1 MKKWKTYMAALTF
14 ILFVWMSVPVQAA
27 GKQADL
33 PENLDDIRNCVATM
47 NQTVYCKG
55 DKLNLD
61 GLQLQAYDCWGNIW
75 TFSGD
80 ELVTNA
86 DKIDMNPEFTDDDY
100 TSKYVDLE
108 VSVKGYEEDL
118 NNVIPI
124 TVYQKPNEDSNAI
137 VNIYATKSV
146 NVYNVGDTLDTKDIT
161 VYGVGLNNTIKKLS
175 SDEYT
180 IDASGVDMKKAGEE
194 YQIKVTYNSSVES
207 DFDYKITDDITVYV
221 LEKESKLV
229 KITATKKKITYQV
242 GDTINVDDLVVTAY
256 YADGS
261 RKIMQPYDKKDNIR
275 GYLEDSKDIDTS
287 VTGTQNLQIACV
299 DVDGTIRDCT
309 ILITI
314 TDGTG
319 GGETTKKLSG
329 LKFQG
334 LTPEYAIGDSLSLE
348 DFELTITAVYSD
360 GTTKELTE
368 DDYTTDIDDLDTET
382 AGKYELTITYT
393 EGVVTKTAKA
403 SYIVKSDAETEKVL
417 TNITLDKNK
426 TEYEVGEDINID
438 DLLVTAIYSD
448 STIALLKTGA
458 YTTNVDELDTS
469 KAGTLTLTVTYKEN
483 GVVKTANI
491 KLTVKEKTES
501 GDGEK
506 VLTKITATKKK
517 TTYSIDDTIGTDDLV
532 VMAVYSDESK
542 VKLKEAIDEGY
553 QTNLESL
560 ILDIDEAGTY
570 DLIVTYSEG
579 KIEKTATIKLTIVDG
594 DGGDDGGDEAA
605 ALTGIKAE
613 KTKKEYEVG
622 DTIKAD
628 DIKVTATYE
637 DGTTEEVTG
646 FTTNVDKLK
655 TDKAGTVNLVVT
667 YVEGEITKTATI
679 KLTIKAK
686 SGGDEEKV
694 VLESIK
700 AEKTKKEYEIGDTIK
715 ADDIKVTATYEDGTT
730 AEVTGFTT
738 NVDKLSTATKG
749 TKILVV
755 TYEENGVKKTA
766 KISIVIKAKTTSNPT
781 PNPTPSPNPGSGATT
796 PTPSPNPGSGTT
808 TPATQPSTPTPATQ
822 PVTQPAAQA
831 PATQSA
837 APVIPGNVSGVKVKA
852 LGKKKVS
859 IKWSKAENAFAYVV
873 EISTKKNFKNA
884 KQKAT
889 SNTNLTWKNLKKGKT
904 YYVRIKAAS
913 FDKQWS
919 AWTKV
924 KKVKVK

>member
-1 MKKWKTYMAALTF
+1 M
-14 ILFVWMSVPVQAA
+14 
-27 GKQADL
+27 
-33 PENLDDIRNCVATM
+33 
-47 NQTVYCKG
+47 
-55 DKLNLD
+55 
-61 GLQLQAYDCWGNIW
+61 
-75 TFSGD
+75 
-80 ELVTNA
+80 
-86 DKIDMNPEFTDDDY
+86 
-100 TSKYVDLE
+100 
-108 VSVKGYEEDL
+108 
-118 NNVIPI
+118 
-124 TVYQKPNEDSNAI
+124 
-137 VNIYATKSV
+137 
-146 NVYNVGDTLDTKDIT
+146 
-161 VYGVGLNNTIKKLS
+161 
-175 SDEYT
+175 
-180 IDASGVDMKKAGEE
+180 
-194 YQIKVTYNSSVES
+194 
-207 DFDYKITDDITVYV
+207 
-221 LEKESKLV
+221 
-229 KITATKKKITYQV
+229 
-242 GDTINVDDLVVTAY
+242 TAY

-261 RKIMQPYDKKDNIR
+261 SEIVKPYDSENNMR
-275 GYLEDSKDIDTS
+275 GYFETSKLIDTS
-287 VTGTQNLQIACV
+287 GAGTQYLRIECE
-299 DVDGTIRDCT
+299 DVDGTTRDCT

-483 GVVKTANI
+483 GGVKTANI

-637 DGTTEEVTG
+637 DGTT
-646 FTTNVDKLK
+646 
-655 TDKAGTVNLVVT
+655 
-667 YVEGEITKTATI
+667 
-679 KLTIKAK
+679 
-686 SGGDEEKV
+686 
-694 VLESIK
+694 
-700 AEKTKKEYEIGDTIK
+700 
-715 ADDIKVTATYEDGTT
+715 

-781 PNPTPSPNPGSGATT
+781 PTPTPS
-796 PTPSPNPGSGTT
+796 PTPSPNPGSGTAT
-808 TPATQPSTPTPATQ
+808 TPATQPSTPTPAA
-822 PVTQPAAQA
+822 QPAAPA
-831 PATQSA
+831 AATQSA

-884 KQKAT
+884 KQLAT
-889 SNTNLTWKNLKKGKT
+889 SKTNLTWKKLKKGKT

>member
-1 MKKWKTYMAALTF
+1 MKKWKTYVAALTF

-33 PENLDDIRNCVATM
+33 PEDPDEICNCVATM

-55 DKLNLD
+55 EKLNLE
-61 GLQLQAYDCWGNIW
+61 GLQLQAYDYWGNIW

-86 DKIDMNPEFTDDDY
+86 DEINMNPEFTDDDY
-100 TSKYVDLE
+100 DFKYVNLE
-108 VSVKGYEEDL
+108 VSVKGYEEYL

-124 TVYQKPNEDSNAI
+124 TVYQEPNEDSNEI
-137 VNIYATKSV
+137 FRICATKSV

-161 VYGVGLNNTIKKLS
+161 VYGVGLNNKIKKLS

-180 IDASGVDMKKAGEE
+180 IDASEVNMEEGEE

-207 DFDYKITDDITVYV
+207 DFDHKITDDITVYV

-229 KITATKKKITYQV
+229 KITATKKKTTYQV

-275 GYLEDSKDIDTS
+275 GYSEDSEDIDTS
-287 VTGTQNLQIACV
+287 VAGTQNLQIACV
-299 DVDGTIRDCT
+299 DVDGTTIRDCT

-334 LTPEYAIGDSLSLE
+334 LTPEYAIGDLLSLE

-594 DGGDDGGDEAA
+594 DGGDDGGDETA

-781 PNPTPSPNPGSGATT
+781 PTPTPS

-808 TPATQPSTPTPATQ
+808 TPATQPSTPTPAA
-822 PVTQPAAQA
+822 QPAAPA
-831 PATQSA
+831 AATQSA

-884 KQKAT
+884 KQLAT
-889 SNTNLTWKNLKKGKT
+889 SKTNLTWKKLKKGKT

>member
-1 MKKWKTYMAALTF
+1 MKKWKTYVAALTF

-55 DKLNLD
+55 EKLNLD

-86 DKIDMNPEFTDDDY
+86 DEINMNPEFTDDDN
-100 TSKYVDLE
+100 TSKYVALE
-108 VSVKGYEEDL
+108 VSVKGYENDL

-124 TVYQKPNEDSNAI
+124 TVYQEPNDSSDAI

-161 VYGVGLNNTIKKLS
+161 VYGVGLNNKIKKLS

-180 IDASGVDMKKAGEE
+180 IDASEVNMEEGEE

-229 KITATKKKITYQV
+229 KITATKKKTTYQV

-275 GYLEDSKDIDTS
+275 GYLEDSEDIDTS

-532 VMAVYSDESK
+532 VMAVYSDGSK

-560 ILDIDEAGTY
+560 ILDIEEAGTY

-594 DGGDDGGDEAA
+594 DGGDEAV
-605 ALTGIKAE
+605 ALSGIKAE

-808 TPATQPSTPTPATQ
+808 TPTTQPSTPTPATQ

>member
-1 MKKWKTYMAALTF
+1 MKKWKTYVAALTF
-14 ILFVWMSVPVQAA
+14 ILFVWMSLPVQAA

-55 DKLNLD
+55 EKLNLD
-61 GLQLQAYDCWGNIW
+61 GLQLQAYDYWGNIW

-108 VSVKGYEEDL
+108 VSVKGYEEYL

-124 TVYQKPNEDSNAI
+124 TVYQEPNDSSDAI

-229 KITATKKKITYQV
+229 KITATKKKTTYQV

-275 GYLEDSKDIDTS
+275 GYSEDSEDIDTS
-287 VTGTQNLQIACV
+287 VAGTQNLQIACV
-299 DVDGTIRDCT
+299 DVDGTTIRDCT

-334 LTPEYAIGDSLSLE
+334 STPEYAIGDSLSLE

-594 DGGDDGGDEAA
+594 DGGDEAV
-605 ALTGIKAE
+605 ALSGIKAE

-622 DTIKAD
+622 DTIKVD

-637 DGTTEEVTG
+637 DGTTAEVTG

-715 ADDIKVTATYEDGTT
+715 VDDIKVTATYEDGTT

-808 TPATQPSTPTPATQ
+808 TPTTQPSTPTPATQ

>member
-1 MKKWKTYMAALTF
+1 MKKWKTYVAALTF

-33 PENLDDIRNCVATM
+33 PEDLSDIRNCVATM

-61 GLQLQAYDCWGNIW
+61 GLQLQAYDYWGNIW

-124 TVYQKPNEDSNAI
+124 TVYKKPNEDSDAI

-161 VYGVGLNNTIKKLS
+161 VYGVGLNNKIKKLS

-180 IDASGVDMKKAGEE
+180 IDASKVNMEEEEE

-207 DFDYKITDDITVYV
+207 DFDFKITDDITVYV

-229 KITATKKKITYQV
+229 KITATKKKTTYQV

-261 RKIMQPYDKKDNIR
+261 SEIVKPYDRENNMR
-275 GYLEDSKDIDTS
+275 GYLETSKLIDTS
-287 VTGTQNLQIACV
+287 GAGTQYLRIECE
-299 DVDGTIRDCT
+299 DVEGTIRDCT

-319 GGETTKKLSG
+319 GGETTKKLLG
-329 LKFQG
+329 LQSRG
-334 LTPEYAIGDSLSLE
+334 LIPEYAIGDSLSLE
-348 DFELTITAVYSD
+348 DFKLTITAVYSD

-532 VMAVYSDESK
+532 VMAVYSDGSK

-594 DGGDDGGDEAA
+594 DGGDEAV
-605 ALTGIKAE
+605 ALSGIKAE

-622 DTIKAD
+622 DTIKVD

-637 DGTTEEVTG
+637 DGTTAEVTG

-686 SGGDEEKV
+686 SGGDEERV

-700 AEKTKKEYEIGDTIK
+700 AEKTKKEYEVGDTIK
-715 ADDIKVTATYEDGTT
+715 VDDIKVTATYEDGTT

-808 TPATQPSTPTPATQ
+808 TPTTQPSTPTPAA
-822 PVTQPAAQA
+822 QPAAPA

>member
-1 MKKWKTYMAALTF
+1 M
-14 ILFVWMSVPVQAA
+14 
-27 GKQADL
+27 
-33 PENLDDIRNCVATM
+33 
-47 NQTVYCKG
+47 
-55 DKLNLD
+55 
-61 GLQLQAYDCWGNIW
+61 
-75 TFSGD
+75 
-80 ELVTNA
+80 
-86 DKIDMNPEFTDDDY
+86 
-100 TSKYVDLE
+100 
-108 VSVKGYEEDL
+108 
-118 NNVIPI
+118 
-124 TVYQKPNEDSNAI
+124 
-137 VNIYATKSV
+137 
-146 NVYNVGDTLDTKDIT
+146 
-161 VYGVGLNNTIKKLS
+161 
-175 SDEYT
+175 
-180 IDASGVDMKKAGEE
+180 
-194 YQIKVTYNSSVES
+194 
-207 DFDYKITDDITVYV
+207 
-221 LEKESKLV
+221 
-229 KITATKKKITYQV
+229 
-242 GDTINVDDLVVTAY
+242 
-256 YADGS
+256 
-261 RKIMQPYDKKDNIR
+261 
-275 GYLEDSKDIDTS
+275 DID
-287 VTGTQNLQIACV
+287 
-299 DVDGTIRDCT
+299 
-309 ILITI
+309 
-314 TDGTG
+314 
-319 GGETTKKLSG
+319 K
-329 LKFQG
+329 
-334 LTPEYAIGDSLSLE
+334 
-348 DFELTITAVYSD
+348 
-360 GTTKELTE
+360 
-368 DDYTTDIDDLDTET
+368 
-382 AGKYELTITYT
+382 
-393 EGVVTKTAKA
+393 
-403 SYIVKSDAETEKVL
+403 
-417 TNITLDKNK
+417 
-426 TEYEVGEDINID
+426 
-438 DLLVTAIYSD
+438 
-448 STIALLKTGA
+448 
-458 YTTNVDELDTS
+458 
-469 KAGTLTLTVTYKEN
+469 
-483 GVVKTANI
+483 
-491 KLTVKEKTES
+491 
-501 GDGEK
+501 
-506 VLTKITATKKK
+506 
-517 TTYSIDDTIGTDDLV
+517 
-532 VMAVYSDESK
+532 
-542 VKLKEAIDEGY
+542 
-553 QTNLESL
+553 
-560 ILDIDEAGTY
+560 AGTY

-781 PNPTPSPNPGSGATT
+781 PT

>member
-1 MKKWKTYMAALTF
+1 MKKWKTYVAALTF
-14 ILFVWMSVPVQAA
+14 ILFVWMSLPVQAA

-47 NQTVYCKG
+47 NQTVYSKG
-55 DKLNLD
+55 DKLNLE

-86 DKIDMNPEFTDDDY
+86 DEINMNPEFTDDDY

-108 VSVKGYEEDL
+108 VSVKGYENDL

-124 TVYQKPNEDSNAI
+124 TVYQEPNDSSDAI

-161 VYGVGLNNTIKKLS
+161 VYGVGLNNKIKKLS

-180 IDASGVDMKKAGEE
+180 IDASEVNMEEGEE

-229 KITATKKKITYQV
+229 KITATKKKTTYQV

-275 GYLEDSKDIDTS
+275 GYLEDSEDIDTS
-287 VTGTQNLQIACV
+287 VTGTQNLQIICV

-334 LTPEYAIGDSLSLE
+334 LTPEYAIGDPLSLE

-483 GVVKTANI
+483 GVVKTADI

-532 VMAVYSDESK
+532 VMAVYSDGSK

-560 ILDIDEAGTY
+560 ILDIEEAGTY

-594 DGGDDGGDEAA
+594 DGGDEAV
-605 ALTGIKAE
+605 ALSGIKAE

-622 DTIKAD
+622 DTIKVD

-637 DGTTEEVTG
+637 DGTTAEVTG

-700 AEKTKKEYEIGDTIK
+700 AEKTKKEYEVGDTIK

-755 TYEENGVKKTA
+755 TYKENGVKKTA

-808 TPATQPSTPTPATQ
+808 TPTTQPSTPTPATQ

-889 SNTNLTWKNLKKGKT
+889 STTNLTWKNLKKGKT

>member
-1 MKKWKTYMAALTF
+1 MKRWKTYMAALTF

-33 PENLDDIRNCVATM
+33 PEDLGDIRNCVATM

-55 DKLNLD
+55 DKLNLE
-61 GLQLQAYDCWGNIW
+61 GLQLQAYDYWGNIW

-86 DKIDMNPEFTDDDY
+86 DEINMNPEFTDDDN
-100 TSKYVDLE
+100 TSKYVALE
-108 VSVKGYEEDL
+108 VSVKGYENDL

-124 TVYQKPNEDSNAI
+124 TVYQEPNDSSDAI

-161 VYGVGLNNTIKKLS
+161 VYGVGLNNKIKKLS

-180 IDASGVDMKKAGEE
+180 IDASEVNMEEGEE
-194 YQIKVTYNSSVES
+194 YQIKITYNSSVES

-229 KITATKKKITYQV
+229 KITATKKKTTYQV

-275 GYLEDSKDIDTS
+275 GYLEDSEDIDTS

-314 TDGTG
+314 TGGTG

-483 GVVKTANI
+483 GVVKTADI

-501 GDGEK
+501 GDDDEK

-532 VMAVYSDESK
+532 VMAVYSDGSE

-553 QTNLESL
+553 QTNLDSL
-560 ILDIDEAGTY
+560 ILDIKEAGTY

-579 KIEKTATIKLTIVDG
+579 KIEKTATIKLTIIDG
-594 DGGDDGGDEAA
+594 DGGDDGGDEAV

-622 DTIKAD
+622 DTIKVD

-646 FTTNVDKLK
+646 FTTNVDKL
-655 TDKAGTVNLVVT
+655 
-667 YVEGEITKTATI
+667 
-679 KLTIKAK
+679 
-686 SGGDEEKV
+686 
-694 VLESIK
+694 
-700 AEKTKKEYEIGDTIK
+700 
-715 ADDIKVTATYEDGTT
+715 
-730 AEVTGFTT
+730 
-738 NVDKLSTATKG
+738 STATTG

-766 KISIVIKAKTTSNPT
+766 KISIVIKAKTASN
-781 PNPTPSPNPGSGATT
+781 

-808 TPATQPSTPTPATQ
+808 TPTTQPSTPTPATQ
-822 PVTQPAAQA
+822 PAAQA
-831 PATQSA
+831 PATRSA
-837 APVIPGNVSGVKVKA
+837 APVIPGKVSGVKVKA

-859 IKWSKAENAFAYVV
+859 IKWSKAENAFAYIV

-924 KKVKVK
+924 KKIKVK

>member
-1 MKKWKTYMAALTF
+1 MKKWKTYVAALTF
-14 ILFVWMSVPVQAA
+14 ILFVWMSLPVQAA

-146 NVYNVGDTLDTKDIT
+146 NVYNVGDALDTKDIT

-229 KITATKKKITYQV
+229 KITATKKKTTYQV

-275 GYLEDSKDIDTS
+275 GYLEDSEDIDTS

-334 LTPEYAIGDSLSLE
+334 LTPEYEIGDSLSLE

-368 DDYTTDIDDLDTET
+368 DDYTTDIDELDTET

-532 VMAVYSDESK
+532 VMAVYSDGSK

-560 ILDIDEAGTY
+560 ILDIEEAGTY

-594 DGGDDGGDEAA
+594 DGGDEAV
-605 ALTGIKAE
+605 ALSGIKAE

-622 DTIKAD
+622 DTIKVD

-637 DGTTEEVTG
+637 DGTTAEVTG

-700 AEKTKKEYEIGDTIK
+700 AEKTKKEYEVGDTIK

-808 TPATQPSTPTPATQ
+808 TPTTQPSTPTPAA
-822 PVTQPAAQA
+822 QPAAPA